1 MKLEGFIDK
10 TDLNDLEKQGLIQV
24 FEYTYELSWNTIK
37 DYYEYQGESGI
48 QGSRYAFRLAIKREF
63 VKEDQ
68 LWMDMIQSRQK
79 TAHTYNEK
87 TANEIAAR
95 VINDYFGL
103 FKDLVR
109 SLKAIENEEDKI
121 SRCLALRKRIL
132 ITSIIFSRPFPK
144 LKK

>member
-1 MKLEGFIDK
+1 MNGEDIRWKQRFSNLKKAFMQLERFIDK

-48 QGSRYAFRLAIKREF
+48 QGSRDAFRLAIKIEL

-87 TANEIAAR
+87 TANKIAAR
-95 VINDYFGL
+95 VTNDYFGL
-103 FKDLVR
+103 FKDLVQ
-109 SLKAIENEEDKI
+109 SFKAIENEEDKI
-121 SRCLALRKRIL
+121 S
-132 ITSIIFSRPFPK
+132 
-144 LKK
+144 